1 MSPSRFHPGAM
12 SLQKAE
18 TLSQLSDIST
28 EMVHS
33 DVEPSVRPPAS
44 DEESETCACAEERSN
59 FFHLIVKKTFLH
71 MDDGQSLRQKDREL
85 RRVKS
90 ETNLAFRED
99 EVYELEKIQGFG
111 ALPKNSSTP
120 QPNRISANQKRA
132 SQSGRVSEERTT
144 VMLRNLPNNYTREM
158 FLVMLDENGLKGQ
171 YDFAYLPCDFQRR
184 ANLGYAFVNLVD
196 SEAVESLWRIFH
208 GFSAWAL
215 PSSKVCQVSWSGP
228 HQGFKA
234 HLERYRNSPVM
245 HESVPDEY
253 KPVIFSNG
261 VRKAF
266 PKPTRKV
273 KAPLRN

>member
-1 MSPSRFHPGAM
+1 M
-12 SLQKAE
+12 
-18 TLSQLSDIST
+18 ST

-33 DVEPSVRPPAS
+33 DVEPSRPPAS
-44 DEESETCACAEERSN
+44 DEESEICAEESN
-59 FFHLIVKKTFLH
+59 FHLIVKKTFLH

-99 EVYELEKIQGFG
+99 EVYELEKIQGFC
-111 ALPKNSSTP
+111 APKKSTP
-120 QPNRISANQKRA
+120 QPGTSANKKRA
-132 SQSGRVSEERTT
+132 TQSGLEERTT

-158 FLVMLDENGLKGQ
+158 FLVMLDDNGLKGQ

-196 SEAVESLWRIFH
+196 SKAVESLWRIFH

>member
-1 MSPSRFHPGAM
+1 
-12 SLQKAE
+12 
-18 TLSQLSDIST
+18 
-28 EMVHS
+28 
-33 DVEPSVRPPAS
+33 
-44 DEESETCACAEERSN
+44 
-59 FFHLIVKKTFLH
+59 
-71 MDDGQSLRQKDREL
+71 
-85 RRVKS
+85 VKS

>member
-1 MSPSRFHPGAM
+1 MRLGSFSEMSPSRFHPGAM

-33 DVEPSVRPPAS
+33 DVEPSRPPAS
-44 DEESETCACAEERSN
+44 DEESEVSAEESN
-59 FFHLIVKKTFLH
+59 FHLIVKKTFLH

-90 ETNLAFRED
+90 ETNLGFRED
-99 EVYELEKIQGFG
+99 EVYELYELVRLCSPEK
-111 ALPKNSSTP
+111 SRTP
-120 QPNRISANQKRA
+120 QPSISATKQRA
-132 SQSGRVSEERTT
+132 SQSGPTEERTT

-158 FLVMLDENGLKGQ
+158 FLVMLDDNGLKGQ

-196 SEAVESLWRIFH
+196 QEAVESLWRIFH